1 MNGILIDAESGDLL
15 IERGSVVIGDT
26 DSQIAEGVLVAMRGE
41 WKEWPLIGGEVKKM
55 LGGKV
60 DVMWRG
66 QVKKMLEACGLDGP
80 KASITED
87 NIITVE

>member
-15 IERGSVVIGDT
+15 IECGSVVIGDT

-55 LGGKV
+55 LGGEV

-66 QVKKMLEACGLDGP
+66 QVKKMLEACGLDVL
-80 KASITED
+80 KVSVTED

>member
-1 MNGILIDAESGDLL
+1 MKGILIDTQSGDLL
-15 IERGSVVIGDT
+15 VEHGRVVIGDT

-41 WKEWPLIGGEVKKM
+41 WKEFPLLGGEVRKM
-55 LGGKV
+55 LGGQV

-66 QVKKMLEACGLDGP
+66 QVKKMLETCGLEVH
-80 KASITED
+80 KVSISED

>member
-15 IERGSVVIGDT
+15 IEHGSVVIGNI

-41 WKEWPLIGGEVKKM
+41 WKECPLIGGEVKKM
-55 LGGKV
+55 LGGEV

-66 QVKKMLEACGLDGP
+66 QVKKMLEACGLDVQ
-80 KASITED
+80 KVSISED

>member
-1 MNGILIDAESGDLL
+1 MNGILIDAASGDLL
-15 IERGSVVIGDT
+15 VEHGRVVIGET

-55 LGGKV
+55 LGGAA

-66 QVKKMLEACGLDGP
+66 QVKRMLEACGLEVQ
-80 KASITED
+80 KVCITEG
-87 NIITVE
+87 NTITVE

>member
-41 WKEWPLIGGEVKKM
+41 WKEWPLIGGEVKK
-55 LGGKV
+55 
-60 DVMWRG
+60 
-66 QVKKMLEACGLDGP
+66 
-80 KASITED
+80 
-87 NIITVE
+87 

>member
-15 IERGSVVIGDT
+15 IERGSIVIGDT

-60 DVMWRG
+60 DVMWRC
-66 QVKKMLEACGLDGP
+66 QVKKMLEACGLDVQ
-80 KASITED
+80 KVSITED

>member
-1 MNGILIDAESGDLL
+1 MWPCAASGKNGRLC
-15 IERGSVVIGDT
+15 
-26 DSQIAEGVLVAMRGE
+26 
-41 WKEWPLIGGEVKKM
+41 GGEVKKM

-66 QVKKMLEACGLDGP
+66 QVKKMLEACGLDVE
-80 KASITED
+80 KVSITED

>member
-26 DSQIAEGVLVAMRGE
+26 DSQIAECVLVAMRGE

-55 LGGKV
+55 LGGEV
-60 DVMWRG
+60 EVMWRG
-66 QVKKMLEACGLDGP
+66 QVKKMLEACGLDVE
-80 KASITED
+80 KVSITED

>member
-66 QVKKMLEACGLDGP
+66 QGKKMLEACGLDVQ
-80 KASITED
+80 KVSITED

>member
-15 IERGSVVIGDT
+15 IEHGRVVIGDT
-26 DSQIAEGVLVAMRGE
+26 DSQIVEGVLVAMRGE
-41 WKEWPLIGGEVKKM
+41 WKESPLIGGEVKKM
-55 LGGKV
+55 LGGQV

-66 QVKKMLEACGLDGP
+66 EVKKMLEASGLDVQ
-80 KASITED
+80 KVSISED

>member
-1 MNGILIDAESGDLL
+1 
-15 IERGSVVIGDT
+15 
-26 DSQIAEGVLVAMRGE
+26 MRGE

-66 QVKKMLEACGLDGP
+66 QVKKMLEACGLDVQ
-80 KASITED
+80 KVSITED